1 MVKHT
6 QTNCLNVFDHFVG
19 LALEGLS
26 SSAALRATFKPSLC
40 NIYQLYIKVNEVLT
54 VPNAMFT

>member
-1 MVKHT
+1 M
-6 QTNCLNVFDHFVG
+6 FDHFVG